1 MTQSLHGW
9 LILDK
14 PLHISS
20 AQAVGAVKRLLKPKK
35 IGHGGT
41 LDPLASGILPLAL
54 GEATKT
60 FEYVVSHEK
69 EYRFTVTWGES
80 RSTDDAE
87 GEAINQ
93 SEKRPTEAEI
103 LAILPQ
109 FTGIIQQRP
118 PIFSAISQGGKRAY
132 AMARAGQEVVLEP
145 RPVEVMQ
152 LEYLGSEFD
161 TEENPP
167 KGWRVAAGVWG
178 GKPPIA
184 RSAFKITC
192 GKGTYIR
199 SIARD
204 MGEILGC
211 FGYVSAL
218 RRTRVGRFD
227 EKSAISLDDLKNLD
241 YTQQPTLP
249 LVKMHHVLDDI
260 LGVILTPDQA
270 ARLRQGQAL
279 ALASLPPQLW
289 QEGQVIRCHQPGVE
303 NIIAMARVEAE
314 SLKPV
319 KVFNL

>member
-1 MTQSLHGW
+1 MITNIWNAAQNGAGDDMMHGW

-14 PLHISS
+14 PLNITS
-20 AQAVGAVKRLLKPKK
+20 AQAVAVVKRLLKPKK

-69 EYRFTVTWGES
+69 EYQFTVTWGES

-87 GEAINQ
+87 GGVVNR
-93 SEKRPTEAEI
+93 SDKRPTSAEI
-103 LAILPQ
+103 EAILPQ
-109 FTGIIQQRP
+109 FKGVIMQRP
-118 PIFSAISQGGKRAY
+118 PVFSAISQGGKRAY

-145 RPVEVMQ
+145 RPIEVMD
-152 LEYLGSEFD
+152 LEYLGSESQILSSF
-161 TEENPP
+161 
-167 KGWRVAAGVWG
+167 RV
-178 GKPPIA
+178 
-184 RSAFKITC
+184 SC

-204 MGEILGC
+204 MGEMLGC
-211 FGYVSAL
+211 YGYVSAL
-218 RRTRVGRFD
+218 RRTRVGRFS
-227 EKSAISLDDLKNLD
+227 EKSAISLDELKNLD
-241 YTQQPTLP
+241 YTQQPKLP

-260 LGVILTPDQA
+260 LGVILTADQA

-279 ALASLPPQLW
+279 ALAALPPQNW
-289 QEGQVIRCHQPGVE
+289 QEGQVIRCHTPQE
-303 NIIAMARVEAE
+303 EEIFAMAKVEAG